1 MSKIKHDA
9 LKGILMR
16 LNPGE
21 AFQLNPETYGFVGF
35 YRLGLQ
41 MSSPADELVRYVRKQ
56 FGVEMISL
64 GKVQGIQLFL
74 FKPNKIRCFTLME

>member
-1 MSKIKHDA
+1 MRKIKHDA
-9 LKGILMR
+9 LKGILMQ
-16 LNPGE
+16 LEPGE
-21 AFQLNPETYGFVGF
+21 AFQLNPETLGFVDF

-41 MSSPADELVRYVRKQ
+41 MSSQADELVRYVRKQ

-64 GKVQGIQLFL
+64 GKVQGIHLFI